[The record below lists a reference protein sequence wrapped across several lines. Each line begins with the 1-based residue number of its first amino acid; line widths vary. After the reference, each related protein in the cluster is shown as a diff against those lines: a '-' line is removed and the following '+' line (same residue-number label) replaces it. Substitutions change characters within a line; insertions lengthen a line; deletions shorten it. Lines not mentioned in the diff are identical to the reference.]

1 MKLSS
6 LEQTIYDTAISCHK
20 TNEEAMEMIIKT
32 RSGKNPK
39 KKTSQY
45 TYRDFGSVMDVV
57 QSFRKS
63 PEEERAIR
71 RWDKSPFR
79 HIREAAPNPKGR
91 MAEAIT
97 QQILSSLGHSTFL
110 KSGKDDFDILV
121 DGVRVEIKSS
131 TLNQDDGFTFNAMV
145 YEKCD
150 EFCLIGIEP
159 HRIRVWRLHKDVA
172 KEIWGTQGKLGGN
185 NQISFK
191 NNKVPSILSSHKIF
205 DKEFRND

>member
-1 MKLSS
+1 M
-6 LEQTIYDTAISCHK
+6 TR
-20 TNEEAMEMIIKT
+20 EEAVAKAT
-32 RSGKNPK
+32 KRFGKEATKSK
-39 KKTSQY
+39 KKTGDQY
-45 TYRDFGSVMDVV
+45 DSFGSVMEVV
-57 QSFRKS
+57 SSFRKT
-63 PEEERAIR
+63 PEEEKAIR
-71 RWDKSPFR
+71 RWDESPFR
-79 HIREAAPNPKGR
+79 HIREASPNPKGR

-121 DGVRVEIKSS
+121 DGSRVEVKSS

>member
-1 MKLSS
+1 M
-6 LEQTIYDTAISCHK
+6 AIASK
-20 TNEEAMEMIIKT
+20 RAGQKAL
-32 RSGKNPK
+32 KPK
-39 KKTSQY
+39 KKPTEQY
-45 TYRDFGSVMDVV
+45 THEDFGSVMEVV
-57 QSFRKS
+57 SSFRKS
-63 PEEERAIR
+63 PEEEKAIR
-71 RWDKSPFR
+71 RWDESPFR

-121 DGVRVEIKSS
+121 DESRVEVKSS

-172 KEIWGTQGKLGGN
+172 KEIWGTPGKLGGN